1 MGARSTASA
10 PLRGVL
16 RQLDTS
22 TGRTDD
28 LLWVDP
34 PADEHPG
41 AGEHAELT
49 GSELSAHE
57 LIQCTRTS
65 VLALAWPGLVVQER
79 VTHPLFTD
87 VHHAVRLA
95 DGALAVAVTG
105 HDSVLVL
112 HRGRVTAWTWLGHPD
127 GRTRTGDEKTP
138 PEGFAAAYP
147 GVSDFRRVPFDRYKP
162 HRVHPNHLALLDGA
176 LWVTGLQDRSFRPL
190 VGAEGARFD
199 SPPHDGRRLDGA
211 LWFTT
216 VDGSVTALD
225 PATRAAVRTLSAD
238 AGLPGLPGWCRAVE
252 KVGDTLFVGWSML
265 RASRHRE
272 LLRVALRGAAGTKRP
287 TRVTELDLT
296 TGAVRAEH
304 PVGDHGGGTIYAI
317 HAIRE

>member
-1 MGARSTASA
+1 MGARATASA

-16 RQLDTS
+16 RQLDTT
-22 TGRTDD
+22 TGRTVD

-34 PADEHPG
+34 PEDEHPG
-41 AGEHAELT
+41 AHEHAELT

-65 VLALAWPGLVVQER
+65 VLVLSWPGLTLLER
-79 VTHPLFTD
+79 VTHPLLSD
-87 VHHAVRLA
+87 VHHAVRLG
-95 DGALAVAVTG
+95 DGALAIAVTG

-112 HRGRVTAWTWLGHPD
+112 RDGRVVAWTWLGHPD
-127 GRTRTGDEKTP
+127 GRPRTGDDASP

-147 GVSDFRRVPFDRYKP
+147 DVTDFRRVPFDRYKP
-162 HRVHPNHLALLDGA
+162 HRVHPNHLTLLDGA
-176 LWVTGLQDRSFRPL
+176 LWVTGLEDRRFRPL
-190 VGAEGARFD
+190 HSADGARFAR
-199 SPPHDGRRLDGA
+199 PPHDGRCLDGA
-211 LWFTT
+211 LWFTS
-216 VDGSVTALD
+216 VDGQVTALD
-225 PATRAAVRTLSAD
+225 PATATPLRALSAD

-272 LLRVALRGAAGTKRP
+272 LLRVALRGAAGQKRP

-296 TGAVRAEH
+296 TGAIRAEH

-317 HAIRE
+317 HALSG